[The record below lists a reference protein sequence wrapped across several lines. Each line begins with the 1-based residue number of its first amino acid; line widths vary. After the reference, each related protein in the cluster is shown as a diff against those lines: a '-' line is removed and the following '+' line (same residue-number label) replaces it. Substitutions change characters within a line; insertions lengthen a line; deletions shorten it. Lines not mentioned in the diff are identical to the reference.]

1 MSETITQTQ
10 QFFHG
15 YAGDFNA
22 LYSTRNGL
30 LSNLVNRTLRRSMR
44 LRYLRTLE
52 GCRPV
57 AGRTVLDIGCG
68 PGHYGIALARAG
80 ARQVVGIDFAS
91 GMIDLA
97 RRHARAAGVDA
108 CCNYLT
114 GDFNQYTPE
123 EPPDYVVVMGVM
135 DYVAEP
141 RPLVERV
148 VSMARR
154 KAFFSLPV
162 AGGVLAWQRRL
173 RYRSRCPLYLY
184 TRPDVEALFAR
195 IDGAAARVEPIARDF
210 FVTVTK
216 E

>member
-154 KAFFSLPV
+154 KAFFSLPI

-195 IDGAAARVEPIARDF
+195 IDGATARVEPIARDF